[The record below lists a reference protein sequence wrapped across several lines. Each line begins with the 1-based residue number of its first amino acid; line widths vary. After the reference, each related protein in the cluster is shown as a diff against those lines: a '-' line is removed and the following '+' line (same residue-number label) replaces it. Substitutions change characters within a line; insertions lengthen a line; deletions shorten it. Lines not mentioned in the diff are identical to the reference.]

1 MKQKYF
7 SSRREQNFPL
17 FVLFCLLF
25 LLLPL
30 FSACDGHQEGEP
42 ISEIRREIY
51 LVQSDGLTLCAN
63 FGEREYPYAA
73 DGKAEPLTPY
83 GEIYL
88 TVPDNGADYRIAFPI
103 AGKTYGGEMSF
114 DSVTRRYFFSQ
125 SLPTPTDAELVFTID
140 DGEAKHTLR
149 AKRIRT
155 GEELSP
161 ESAVERLKEQRAEQW
176 QSQEIGELYVRLTH
190 RTDNYYFIAVIG
202 KTGKIDSFLL
212 HAITGE
218 IVAERKNG

>member
-7 SSRREQNFPL
+7 SSQREQFFPL

-25 LLLPL
+25 LFSPL
-30 FSACDGHQEGEP
+30 FSACNRKQDGEP

-73 DGKAEPLTPY
+73 DGKAEPLTEY

-88 TVPDNGADYRIAFPI
+88 TAPDNGRDYRIAFSI

-125 SLPTPTDAELVFTID
+125 SLPTPTDAELVITLD
-140 DGEAKHTLR
+140 DGETEHTLR
-149 AKRIRT
+149 AKRVRT

-161 ESAVERLKEQRAEQW
+161 ETAVERLKEQRAEQW
-176 QSQEIGELYVRLTH
+176 QNQEIGELYVRLTH
-190 RTDNYYFIAVIG
+190 RTENYYFIAVIE

-212 HAITGE
+212 HAVTGE